1 MASQIACGNE
11 VSVTFRFLGD
21 ALDPDAITASM
32 ALKPTEAHT
41 KGEAVPKHP
50 DRKYPTGYWGLESA
64 LAPWRSLD
72 EHLKSLLEMLE
83 AREATIETIRRS
95 GCSTS
100 FYCACFV
107 KTVVDNVV
115 QLDSQILG
123 NLAAL
128 GARLELHIYCDANT
142 AE

>member
-1 MASQIACGNE
+1 MASQTAGGNE
-11 VSVTFRFLGD
+11 VSATFRFLGD

-41 KGEAVPKHP
+41 KGEAVPNHP
-50 DRKYPTGYWGLESA
+50 DRQYPTGYWGLESV

-72 EHLKSLLEMLE
+72 EHLKSLLETLE
-83 AREATIETIRRS
+83 AREAPIETIRRS

-107 KTVVDNVV
+107 KTVVGSVV
-115 QLDSQILG
+115 QLDPQLLG
-123 NLAAL
+123 SIAAL
-128 GARLELHIYCDANT
+128 GARLELHIYCDADT